1 MTVQYVMLGIDLDY
15 PDELH
20 GLLDDYP
27 LTSKKNHQRN
37 VSQYQLG
44 IMNEHNF
51 CLNEIKNIVIN
62 QRDKEFYHSSNQNN

>member
-1 MTVQYVMLGIDLDY
+1 MTVQYVMLGIDRDY

-37 VSQYQLG
+37 VFS
-44 IMNEHNF
+44 ISTRNHE
-51 CLNEIKNIVIN
+51 
-62 QRDKEFYHSSNQNN
+62 RA